1 MNSDVEKQLIND
13 VREIKE
19 ALLGNQYNKKGY
31 VARIEALEAHK
42 KKLDN
47 RVLFLTGF
55 FAAITWAIKTVFKL

>member
-1 MNSDVEKQLIND
+1 MNSDVEKQLVDD

-47 RVLFLTGF
+47 RVLVVEVVLTL
-55 FAAITWAIKTVFKL
+55 ITS